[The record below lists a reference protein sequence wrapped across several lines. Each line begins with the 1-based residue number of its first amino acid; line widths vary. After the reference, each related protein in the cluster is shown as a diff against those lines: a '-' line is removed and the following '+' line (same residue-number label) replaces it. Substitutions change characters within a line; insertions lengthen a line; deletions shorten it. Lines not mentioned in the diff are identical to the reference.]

1 MNKRNYC
8 SLLTAI
14 LLIGTSCSPA
24 FNRPENR
31 ISESQVGEGW
41 ARNSVNTVVFRKN
54 ALVTDHG
61 NQYIAYYDP
70 QGKVVVGKRNLRS
83 RKWETRKTPYSGHV
97 QDAHNAISIMTDANG
112 YLHMAWDHHDT
123 PLKYARSKTPGSLD
137 FTELLPMTGKNENKI
152 SYPEFYRFPDGNLI
166 FFYRDGSS
174 GNGNLVLNKYDVKTK
189 NWTRMQ
195 DHLIDGE
202 GKRNAYVQA
211 CIDRQGTIHLS
222 WVWRESPDV
231 ASNHDLSYAC
241 SRDGGKT
248 WQKST
253 GEKYKL
259 PITIRTAERI
269 VPIPQNSELI
279 NQTSMTTDAQGN
291 PFIVSYW
298 REAGHPVPQYQLV
311 YKAGTNW
318 KVNDLAFRTQPF
330 SLSGGG
336 TKTIPISRP
345 QVVVSDAGTI
355 YVVFRDAERDSRIS
369 VAENRLPFT
378 KKWIVRDLSEENVGS
393 WEPNFDTELWRKK
406 QRLSLFVQKTMQ
418 IDGEG
423 LSEEKAAPVKV
434 LDWNPDEK

>member
-1 MNKRNYC
+1 MDKRKYG

-14 LLIGTSCSPA
+14 LFVSMGCSSVSRYSA
-24 FNRPENR
+24 HGV
-31 ISESQVGEGW
+31 SESQVGEGW
-41 ARNSVNTVVFRKN
+41 AKNSVNTVVFRKN

-61 NQYIAYYDP
+61 NQYIAYYNP
-70 QGKVVVGKRNLRS
+70 QGKVMVGRRNLRS
-83 RKWETRKTPYSGHV
+83 RKWKISETPYSGHV
-97 QDAHNAISIMTDANG
+97 QDAHNAISIMTDADG
-112 YLHMAWDHHDT
+112 YLHIAWDHHDT

-137 FTELLPMTGKNENKI
+137 FTEPLPMTGKNENKV

-166 FFYRDGSS
+166 FLYRDGSS
-174 GNGNLVLNKYDVKTK
+174 GNGNLVINKYNAKTK
-189 NWTRMQ
+189 IWTRLQ

-202 GKRNAYVQA
+202 RKRNAYIQA
-211 CIDRQGTIHLS
+211 CIDRNGTIHLS

-253 GEKYKL
+253 GEKYEL
-259 PITIRTAERI
+259 PITIGTAERI
-269 VPIPQNSELI
+269 VSIPQKSELI
-279 NQTSMTTDAQGN
+279 NQTSMTADAQGN
-291 PFIVSYW
+291 PFIISYW
-298 REAGHPVPQYQLV
+298 REAGRPVPQYHLV
-311 YKAGTNW
+311 YKASTGW

-345 QVVVSDAGTI
+345 QIAVSDAGKI
-355 YVVFRDAERDSRIS
+355 YVIFRDAERGSRIS
-369 VAENRLPFT
+369 VAENHFPFT
-378 KKWIVRDLSEENVGS
+378 KKWMLRDLSEENVGS
-393 WEPNFDTELWRKK
+393 WEPNFDTGLWRKK
-406 QRLSLFVQKTMQ
+406 QVLSLFVQKTTQ